1 MNDNTNDQRLI
12 TIAEAAGILNVSEK
26 TVHRIISIGR
36 VHEITRNGQR
46 LLREDEVRE
55 YAVIKARRRPLIRD
69 ASDYKDGKQE

>member
-36 VHEITRNGQR
+36 VHEITRKM
-46 LLREDEVRE
+46 V
-55 YAVIKARRRPLIRD
+55 
-69 ASDYKDGKQE
+69 SDYSGRMKSVSTLSSRLDGDH